1 MKMLGKIIGRN
12 FEYKRG
18 QIIYLDLGIEGI
30 KGSEQKGERPCVVIQ
45 NNTGNHFS
53 PNIIVV
59 PVTSQLTKRPIPTHV
74 ELDKDKYNLDRNSII
89 LAEQVKTVSKE
100 RCKNFLGELEPNDM
114 DKLNRAISI
123 SLGLM

>member
-1 MKMLGKIIGRN
+1 MLGKTIDRN

-59 PVTSQLTKRPIPTHV
+59 PVTSQLAKKPIPTHV
-74 ELDKDKYNLDRNSII
+74 ELNKDKYNLDRDSII

-100 RCKNFLGELEPNDM
+100 RCKNFLGELEPSDM
-114 DKLNRAISI
+114 DKLNRAISL

>member
-1 MKMLGKIIGRN
+1 MLGRMIDRN

-18 QIIYLDLGIEGI
+18 QIIYLDLGNEGI

-53 PNIIVV
+53 PNLIVV
-59 PVTSQLTKRPIPTHV
+59 PVTSQLTKRAIPTHV
-74 ELDKDKYNLDRNSII
+74 ELDKNKYSLDKDSII

-100 RCKNFLGELEPNDM
+100 RCKNFLGELEATDM
-114 DKLNRAISI
+114 DRLNRALSISI
-123 SLGLM
+123 GLM

>member
-1 MKMLGKIIGRN
+1 MLGKMIDRD

-18 QIIYLDLGIEGI
+18 QIIYLDLGVEGI

-53 PNIIVV
+53 PNLIVV
-59 PVTSQLTKRPIPTHV
+59 PVTSQLTKKPIPTHV
-74 ELDKDKYNLDRNSII
+74 ELDRSKYNLDKDSII

-100 RCKNFLGELEPNDM
+100 RCKNFLGQLEGTDM
-114 DKLNRAISI
+114 DRLNRALSI